1 MDVTLQP
8 HNHLNL
14 FFQCVSM
21 ISSQINVKLTYFYFF
36 ALVVFSVSISRGSV
50 MSHAVGRGK
59 GKDLNCPQDFNL
71 DRVSSSL
78 AVGGDSQG
86 PQSSFVSSSGGDGD
100 ATTVPQGAGVQAG
113 AEVKQGVTVQSDTEG
128 PRVSSSGGDGDA
140 TTVPQGAGE
149 QASAEEES
157 GADEQVSSE
166 EEQGVD
172 EQTDAAE
179 EQGVDEQIDTEGP
192 RSKPRDRGVTIG
204 SDSHLPSTRHAPKE
218 ALAEDVEE
226 IESCPPVKREP
237 QDEASGTA
245 SLEDEVLKLRL
256 ELRQLRKENASLRK
270 EKMSPP
276 SPGVENKTNALDR
289 HAAMWW
295 STEDGRFLRYMEHH
309 YHYASLKEG
318 GRKFRFR
325 GDKWLPETIESF
337 PFYEGLHANV
347 KDMIDDYIKGRYT
360 EGIFTIDFIESGMVF
375 TLGECNKEFP
385 KRHCYEACFTMLLAC
400 CVFLLNI
407 DIRIT
412 KSRRMI
418 CMRLPPSLKDYN
430 AIDARST
437 FVARRFLQRFFRCV
451 NASKKLKG
459 FDFAKAFPTDEL
471 NIEDYFIGVGILNS
485 YAHMIPPTPF
495 ILEACER
502 LVRFIDF
509 LDAVALVY
517 RKYFEFKYCKK

>member
-1 MDVTLQP
+1 
-8 HNHLNL
+8 
-14 FFQCVSM
+14 
-21 ISSQINVKLTYFYFF
+21 
-36 ALVVFSVSISRGSV
+36 
-50 MSHAVGRGK
+50 MSHAAGHGK
-59 GKDLNCPQDFNL
+59 GSFRGVVIQD
-71 DRVSSSL
+71 DT
-78 AVGGDSQG
+78 QG
-86 PQSSFVSSSGGDGD
+86 PQSLVSGGDGD
-100 ATTVPQGAGVQAG
+100 ATTGSQGAGSQTST
-113 AEVKQGVTVQSDTEG
+113 EVKQGVAVQSDTEG
-128 PRVSSSGGDGDA
+128 PRVVSSGGDGDA
-140 TTVPQGAGE
+140 TMTKQGVGE

-289 HAAMWW
+289 RAAAWW
-295 STEDGRFLRYMEHH
+295 LTEDGRFLKYMNRHYRY
-309 YHYASLKEG
+309 APPKEG
-318 GRKFRFR
+318 GREFRFR
-325 GDKWLPETIESF
+325 GDKWLPETIEGL
-337 PFYEGLHANV
+337 PFYESLRPEV
-347 KDMIDDYIKGRYT
+347 KDIIDGYIKGRYT
-360 EGIFTIDFIESGMVF
+360 EGVFTIDFIERGMLI
-375 TLGECNKEFP
+375 TLGERNKEFP
-385 KRHCYEACFTMLLAC
+385 KLQCYEACFTILLAC
-400 CVFLLNI
+400 CVFLLNM
-407 DIRIT
+407 DIRSS

-418 CMRLPPSLKDYN
+418 CMRLPTSIKNCELM
-430 AIDARST
+430 DARST
-437 FVARRFLQRFFRCV
+437 FVARRFFQRYLRCV
-451 NASKKLKG
+451 NAPKKIKG
-459 FDFAKAFPTDEL
+459 FDFAEAFPKDEFSF
-471 NIEDYFIGVGILNS
+471 EDYFAGIGIIHC
-485 YAHMIPPTPF
+485 YAHVMPPKQF

-502 LVRFIDF
+502 LSRFIDF
-509 LDAVALVY
+509 LDVVAGVY
-517 RKYFEFKYCKK
+517 QQYFEFKYCKK